1 MREDSM
7 MESSGKRL
15 AGKICIVTGAA
26 AGIGRATASR
36 LAAEGARVACV
47 DVEAPASLAE
57 EIEQAGG
64 QAAAIAADV
73 TSRDAMQ
80 AMAAK
85 TLDKWG
91 RIDCAYANAGIPG
104 AGSVVSAT
112 EEHWAK
118 VIAVNLTGVWLTM
131 QAVAPTMIRQKSG
144 SIIVQTSVAAFM
156 AFEEAAAYAA
166 SKGGVMA
173 LARQAAV
180 DLGKHN
186 IRVNAIAPG
195 MVPTGFLDTTIALRG
210 GAAGIENASRDTI
223 VAKVAQAGMLGR
235 VGTPDEIASLV
246 VFLAGDESQWIT
258 GQTIVVDGGL
268 SAR

>member
-1 MREDSM
+1 
-7 MESSGKRL
+7 MEAKAGALSGKV
-15 AGKICIVTGAA
+15 CVVTGAGS
-26 AGIGRATASR
+26 GIGRASAIR
-36 LAAEGARVACV
+36 LAREGAKVACIDLKPPA
-47 DVEAPASLAE
+47 DVVAE
-57 EIEQAGG
+57 IGKAGG
-64 QAAAIAADV
+64 EALAIEADV

-80 AMAAK
+80 AMAR
-85 TLDKWG
+85 TVLDAWG

-104 AGSVVSAT
+104 AGSVVTAT
-112 EEHWAK
+112 AEHWDK

-131 QAVAPTMIRQKSG
+131 QAVAPAMIERKAG

-156 AFEEAAAYAA
+156 AFEDAAPYAA

-173 LARQAAV
+173 LGRQAAA

-195 MVPTGFLDTTIALRG
+195 MVPTGFLDNTIALRG
-210 GAAGIENASRDTI
+210 GAAGVENATRDTI
-223 VAKVAQAGMLGR
+223 VARVAQAGMLGR
-235 VGTPDEIASLV
+235 VGVPEEVASLV

-258 GQTIVVDGGL
+258 GQTMVIDGGL